1 MNFWKRESSLK
12 RENRLSTAASIAGAV
27 LVLGIAWLGT
37 MRTMASAAGKG
48 PDVEV
53 PYEIKP
59 LKAPGLT
66 APYFAQ
72 AYKGGLVVSDQAG
85 GVFNVTYAGKATELA
100 GKSKIKN
107 PAGVAVAPDGFGSYA
122 GQVFVLASPDDKSPC
137 EVERID
143 GSGAVSTF
151 AKLPD
156 AGAPATECRD
166 LEFGKAGTP
175 FAGKLYAETT
185 GNSSIYAID
194 GAGKAG
200 VFGSYTTPLVFEL
213 TTINFAPANDP
224 KAPGM
229 MLVGMRSK
237 IGGASR
243 LGRIGIVGPDGKLK
257 DPYMVGFVRPSGFAW
272 SSSTFGSYPDELF
285 IADTGKF
292 ASENNNERDGV
303 VYRVEKGVSRSWA
316 TGLMDPTDMKFIGN
330 KFVIC
335 DPAEKGKGQGAVVI
349 ISSLL

>member
-1 MNFWKRESSLK
+1 MNFWKRE
-12 RENRLSTAASIAGAV
+12 NRLSSAATMVGATLV
-27 LVLGIAWLGT
+27 LVAAWLGAI
-37 MRTMASAAGKG
+37 RTVASAAGKG
-48 PDVEV
+48 LDVEV
-53 PYEIKP
+53 PYEIKA

-72 AYKGGLVVSDQAG
+72 EYKGGLVVSDQAG
-85 GVFNVTYAGKATELA
+85 GVFNVTFAGKATELA

-107 PAGVAVAPDGFGSYA
+107 PAGVAVGPNGFGSYA
-122 GQVFVLASPDDKSPC
+122 GQVFVLVAADAKAVC
-137 EVERID
+137 EVDRID
-143 GSGAVSTF
+143 GSGSVSTF

-156 AGAPATECRD
+156 AGSAATECRD

-175 FAGKLYAETT
+175 FAGKLYAATT

-194 GAGKAG
+194 GTGKAT
-200 VFGSYTTPLVFEL
+200 VFGSYTQPLVFEL
-213 TTINFAPANDP
+213 TTITFAPATDT
-224 KAPGM
+224 KAPNM
-229 MLVGMRSK
+229 MLVGLRSK
-237 IGGASR
+237 TGGASR

-257 DPYMVGFVRPSGFAW
+257 DDVYMVGFVRPSGFAW

-316 TGLMDPTDMKFIGN
+316 SGLMDPTDMKFMGN
-330 KFVIC
+330 KFVLC